1 MSSIENLLDW
11 RGKDINDSA
20 GEKIGKLMDAYY
32 DAESDLAQFLVLE
45 VGTLRKHQVLVPA
58 GGATASPDHLTLPIA
73 KDAVKDAPVV
83 VAGELTAEEEQR
95 AFEHYGYQYAPAST
109 SSGRRLVRH

>member
-1 MSSIENLLDW
+1 MSSIENLLGW

-20 GEKIGKLMDAYY
+20 GEKLGKLVDAYY
-32 DAESDLAQFLVLE
+32 DAESDLVQFLVIE

-58 GGATASPDHLTLPIA
+58 GGATASPDHLTLPIS
-73 KDAVKDAPVV
+73 KDSVKDAPVLV
-83 VAGELTAEEEQR
+83 DGELSAEDERR

-109 SSGRRLVRH
+109 ASGRRLVRH